1 MRKTAWVA
9 GAFLACVLTAYVA
22 LGEQG
27 TVREDETGAT
37 FPSQKNVG
45 GTDYVLV
52 GVGAREAL
60 GSINV
65 YGAGMYLGRE
75 AGIKAWQSYV
85 ADRFAKAGLVAN
97 GQPDLTKI
105 TKVPEG
111 RHFMAYGS
119 MPRYIEMHF
128 VRDVRADQI
137 TEVYEEAWV
146 RTKLD
151 RNAAGDAL
159 TKFMEA
165 VNHPMANGKVM
176 SVRTVGNTIFVDVGG
191 IATKVDANRAIITA
205 IWRNYFGEPC
215 LQRPL
220 RDGLMS
226 KLSNLAAL
234 VPAN

>member
-9 GAFLACVLTAYVA
+9 GAFLACVLTAYAA

-27 TVREDETGAT
+27 TVREAETGTT
-37 FPSQKNVG
+37 FPVQKNVG
-45 GTDYVLV
+45 GTEYVLT
-52 GVGAREAL
+52 GVGAREAM

-65 YGAGMYLGRE
+65 YGAGMYVGRE
-75 AGIKAWQSYV
+75 AGIKAWQAYL
-85 ADRFAKAGLVAN
+85 ADRFAKANLVAN

-105 TKVPEG
+105 AKSAEG
-111 RHFMAYGS
+111 RHFMAYAN

-137 TEVYEEAWV
+137 AGVYEEAWE
-146 RTKLD
+146 RTRLD
-151 RNAAGDAL
+151 RAAAGEAL
-159 TKFMEA
+159 TQFMA
-165 VNHPMANGKVM
+165 TVNHPMPSGQVM
-176 SVRTVGNTIFVDVGG
+176 SIRTVGTTIFIGMAG
-191 IATKVDANRAIITA
+191 TSTKVAGNRALVTA
-205 IWRNYFGEPC
+205 LWKNYFGEPC

-234 VPAN
+234 VQTN

>member
-1 MRKTAWVA
+1 MKKTAWVV
-9 GAFLACVLTAYVA
+9 GAFLACLLTASVA
-22 LGEQG
+22 LGEEG
-27 TVREDETGAT
+27 TVREDETGT
-37 FPSQKNVG
+37 SFPVQKNVG
-45 GTDYVLV
+45 GAPYVLV
-52 GVGAREAL
+52 GVGAREAM

-65 YGAGMYLGRE
+65 YGAGMYVGRE

-85 ADRFAKAGLVAN
+85 TDRFAKAGLVAN
-97 GQPDLTKI
+97 GQPDLAKI
-105 TKVPEG
+105 SKAPEG
-111 RHFMAYGS
+111 RHFMAYAS

-137 TEVYEEAWV
+137 AEVYEEAWK
-146 RTKLD
+146 RTKID
-151 RNAAGDAL
+151 RTAAGDAL

-165 VNHPMANGKVM
+165 VNHPMASGKVM
-176 SVRTVGNTIFVDVGG
+176 SVRSVGNTIFVDVGG
-191 IATKVDANRAIITA
+191 VATKVDGNRALVTA
-205 IWRNYFGEPC
+205 IWKNYFGEPC

>member
-1 MRKTAWVA
+1 MQKTAWVA
-9 GAFLACVLTAYVA
+9 GAFLACVLTAPVA
-22 LGEQG
+22 FGEQG

-37 FPSQKNVG
+37 FPISKNVG
-45 GTDYVLV
+45 GTEYVLV
-52 GVGAREAL
+52 GVGAREAM

-65 YGAGMYLGRE
+65 YGAGMYVGRD
-75 AGIKAWQSYV
+75 AASKAWQSYV

-97 GQPDLTKI
+97 GQPDVAKI
-105 TKVPEG
+105 VKAPEG
-111 RHFMAYGS
+111 RHFMAYAS

-137 TEVYEEAWV
+137 SGVYEEAWE

-165 VNHPMANGKVM
+165 VNHPMASGKVM
-176 SVRTVGNTIFVDVGG
+176 SVRSVGNTIFVDVGG
-191 IATKVDANRAIITA
+191 VATKVDGNRALVTA
-205 IWRNYFGEPC
+205 IWKNYFGEPC